1 MSKENLH
8 TITDEELVQRY
19 RNSHD
24 MMYVGELYSRYTH
37 MVFGVCMKYF
47 RNEMQAEDATMQV
60 FEKLI
65 TDLKKHHVTTFKPWL
80 HTVVKNHCM
89 MEFRKQ
95 STSDKQFNQMK
106 KDAGV
111 VVEIVE
117 DNHLQEAED
126 KEFILNHLKYSIDE
140 LKEDQRTCIELFYLK
155 ECSYQEIALVTG
167 FSLNE
172 VKSHIQNGKRNLK
185 NIITHK
191 NEQAKNQ

>member
-1 MSKENLH
+1 
-8 TITDEELVQRY
+8 
-19 RNSHD
+19 
-24 MMYVGELYSRYTH
+24 
-37 MVFGVCMKYF
+37 
-47 RNEMQAEDATMQV
+47 
-60 FEKLI
+60 
-65 TDLKKHHVTTFKPWL
+65 
-80 HTVVKNHCM
+80 
-89 MEFRKQ
+89 
-95 STSDKQFNQMK
+95 MK

-126 KEFILNHLKYSIDE
+126 KEFILNHLKDSIDE